1 MREIGVEDG
10 SENEFEENEDE
21 EFEGC
26 SSVGV
31 VKRVWGRE
39 AEQPMND

>member
-10 SENEFEENEDE
+10 SENEFEE
-21 EFEGC
+21 FEGC

-31 VKRVWGRE
+31 VKRVRGRE